1 MLIFLFTLDKMLET
15 FIINRKSKVW
25 YIKKCPFCKSNN
37 VSKKGKRKNV
47 QRYKCQI
54 CGKWFQNKRRKSKLQ
69 NKLWKEYVHGKQTA
83 TELGSK
89 YGKCRQWISSQ
100 LNEINTDDNKII
112 NIKPQSIIVVVDTVF
127 FTRDYGVTIFRE
139 PNLKKN
145 LIWKEVHS
153 ETPGQYDQLR
163 NELECLGFTI
173 NAVILDGKRGVRQV
187 FSDIPVQ
194 MCQFHQVAIIVRY
207 LTRNPIL
214 EAGQELRKIALQ
226 LTASTDDEFTELLNN
241 WHSKWR
247 KFLKEKTT
255 NLITGKWHYTH
266 KRLRSAH
273 RSLKTNIPYLFTC
286 RKYPELNI
294 PNTCNSL
301 DGSLTTL
308 KNLLRIHRGMSRKN
322 RYKMICQI
330 LRN

>member
-1 MLIFLFTLDKMLET
+1 M
-15 FIINRKSKVW
+15 
-25 YIKKCPFCKSNN
+25 
-37 VSKKGKRKNV
+37 
-47 QRYKCQI
+47 
-54 CGKWFQNKRRKSKLQ
+54 
-69 NKLWKEYVHGKQTA
+69 
-83 TELGSK
+83 
-89 YGKCRQWISSQ
+89 
-100 LNEINTDDNKII
+100 NEINADDNRII
-112 NIKPQSIIVVVDTVF
+112 NISPRSIIVVADTTF

-153 ETPGQYDQLR
+153 ESPGQYDQLK
-163 NELECLGFTI
+163 NELECSGFTI
-173 NAVILDGKRGVRQV
+173 KAVVLDGKRGVRQI
-187 FSDIPVQ
+187 FSGVPVQ
-194 MCQFHQVAIIVRY
+194 MCQFHQIAIIVRY

-214 EAGQELRKIALQ
+214 EAGHELRKIALQ
-226 LTASTDDEFTELLNN
+226 LTASTEKGFTELLNN

-247 KFLKEKTT
+247 MFLKEKTI
-255 NLITGKWHYTH
+255 NPITGKWHYTH

-273 RSLKTNIPYLFTC
+273 RSLKTNIPYLFTYQ
-286 RKYPELNI
+286 KYPKLNI

-308 KNLLRIHRGMSRKN
+308 KNLLRIHRGINREN